1 MTTAALSII
10 ARLQEAGATLEC
22 KDGGRVRF
30 SAPAP
35 LPAALLAEARRH
47 REAIAAA
54 LVSNT
59 APVANHTA
67 PDTRAAL
74 VQHVAAEALNGYE
87 EPGLTADW
95 QEQDREQLQSVSRA
109 IAGGYL
115 SAALQRPPSWWRAEA
130 HRPTPGATCSCCHG
144 QRWWSRDGCGWCCC
158 TCHPPVHLAS
168 GAVTEVRT

>member
-1 MTTAALSII
+1 VSAAVLSII

-30 SAPAP
+30 SAPVP
-35 LPAALLAEARRH
+35 LPAALLAEARKH

-54 LVSNT
+54 LTANT
-59 APVANHTA
+59 VPAANHTT

-74 VQHVAAEALNGYE
+74 VEHVAAEALDGYE
-87 EPGLTADW
+87 APGPVADW
-95 QEQDREQLQSVSRA
+95 QQHDRERLQSVSRA

-115 SAALQRPPSWWRAEA
+115 RAALQRPPSWWRAEA

-158 TCHPPVHLAS
+158 TCHPRVHWAA